1 MLDENSAFDSKGSFA
16 SDHPPLRLEVSEIP
30 QPYQGVAIDVCE
42 ALRSEFGADLLGVA
56 LSGSVA
62 YGTPHRHSDLDIR
75 ALTTLPWSQRR
86 TFWVRGVHVDL
97 GIDPADEIYRS
108 LKDRQVAPTVI
119 IFRGCRVLFDRVGHL
134 SAIRQKA
141 QESDLR
147 GRPFLTDAESVLFRH
162 VLKGNLLSI
171 LSIID
176 SDPAS
181 AHFAI
186 FGTLWAAIDVEL
198 RLRRVWATSKPTHQV
213 GTIAHYAPELTSHVT
228 MITNATVPIPQKFA
242 HLCKLVYSVL
252 AKLDGHYGAT
262 WAGEKHPVQWMIRC
276 RAESGAATSMAER
289 SNPKSTR
296 QGIIIRETSDLD
308 MFYATLNLR

>member
-1 MLDENSAFDSKGSFA
+1 M
-16 SDHPPLRLEVSEIP
+16 
-30 QPYQGVAIDVCE
+30 
-42 ALRSEFGADLLGVA
+42 
-56 LSGSVA
+56 
-62 YGTPHRHSDLDIR
+62 
-75 ALTTLPWSQRR
+75 
-86 TFWVRGVHVDL
+86 HVDL

-181 AHFAI
+181 A
-186 FGTLWAAIDVEL
+186 D
-198 RLRRVWATSKPTHQV
+198 RVP
-213 GTIAHYAPELTSHVT
+213 
-228 MITNATVPIPQKFA
+228 
-242 HLCKLVYSVL
+242 
-252 AKLDGHYGAT
+252 
-262 WAGEKHPVQWMIRC
+262 R
-276 RAESGAATSMAER
+276 SGV
-289 SNPKSTR
+289 
-296 QGIIIRETSDLD
+296 
-308 MFYATLNLR
+308 